1 MTLLLFSLSLSLYCI
16 GLKMATEQGMILN
29 FVTKLKWYGKAWAK
43 PIISC
48 VYCMSSVHGIIW
60 GVAFGLEAKQI
71 IFAIPITTA
80 ITGYLAERILKW

>member
-1 MTLLLFSLSLSLYCI
+1 MTILLFSLSLSLWCI
-16 GLKMATEQGMILN
+16 GLKLAQEDGMILAPL
-29 FVTKLKWYGKAWAK
+29 KRAKWYASYWAK
-43 PIISC
+43 PVISC

-60 GVAFGLEAKQI
+60 GIAFGLEAKEI

>member
-1 MTLLLFSLSLSLYCI
+1 MTLLLFSLSLSLYCM
-16 GLKMATEQGMILN
+16 GLKMATEQGMILH
-29 FVTKLKWYGKAWAK
+29 FVTKSKWYHKTWAK

-60 GVAFGLEAKQI
+60 GIAFGLEAKEI

-80 ITGYLAERILKW
+80 ITGYLAEKILKW